1 MRTVRKRPVRSG
13 DDAAQSRP
21 PINVAQIVFGT
32 DYPYRTSE
40 DHVKGLAQ
48 IFGAADLRAIEYENP
63 LRILPR
69 QQALQK

>member
-1 MRTVRKRPVRSG
+1 MASLTKLVSM
-13 DDAAQSRP
+13 S
-21 PINVAQIVFGT
+21 QIVFGT

-48 IFGAADLRAIEYENP
+48 IFGTADLRAIEYDNP

-69 QQALQK
+69 QRAMQK